1 MSTAALVSIG
11 EYLSTSYRPDRDLVD
26 GQLIE
31 RNVGEYDHSRL
42 QGALTTWLTNRQRAW
57 NIRVLP
63 EQRLRVSATR
73 FRIPDVCVISRNQ
86 GIEPVFTK
94 PPLVCIEVLSKDDTL
109 RSMQDR
115 IDDYLAF
122 GVPNIWVLDPVTRR
136 AYICSRQGLR
146 EPEDGMLRASGTP
159 IEISLPELFQEMD

>member
-94 PPLVCIEVLSKDDTL
+94 PPLVCIEVLSKSLGAARKVRAPQLKLLFVHLHLAGDEILDGV
-109 RSMQDR
+109 RHVSRGCVQRQD
-115 IDDYLAF
+115 
-122 GVPNIWVLDPVTRR
+122 
-136 AYICSRQGLR
+136 
-146 EPEDGMLRASGTP
+146 
-159 IEISLPELFQEMD
+159 